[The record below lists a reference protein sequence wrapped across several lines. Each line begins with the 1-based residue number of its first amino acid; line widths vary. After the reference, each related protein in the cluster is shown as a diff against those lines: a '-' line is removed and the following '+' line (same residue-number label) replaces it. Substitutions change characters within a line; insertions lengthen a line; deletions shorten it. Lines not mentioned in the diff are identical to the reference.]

1 MEAGL
6 SLEPI
11 LVLVAALARDLQAD
25 FLPYV
30 PRLAAALTVLVEQG
44 GMHLTPFTT
53 CLTEKPCQRGSPKY
67 RHVHCQNLLRTSSVG
82 GISPFSSTG
91 A

>member
-11 LVLVAALARDLQAD
+11 LILVAALARDLQAD

-30 PRLAAALTVLVEQG
+30 PRLAAALTVLIEQG
-44 GMHLTPFTT
+44 ERRLTRFLT
-53 CLTEKPCQRGSPKY
+53 CLTE
-67 RHVHCQNLLRTSSVG
+67 NLLSGTNLRAC
-82 GISPFSSTG
+82 IR